1 MYLLA
6 WNQDVLQDYAPHIVV
21 SEMEA
26 ASRPLGCFTGREKP
40 KEMYQSLD

>member
-1 MYLLA
+1 MHLPV
-6 WNQDVLQDYAPHIVV
+6 WNQSTLQDYAPRIVI

-40 KEMYQSLD
+40 EEMYQSLD